1 MRVGVYFL
9 AFLASLYLQAS
20 DDVLDLAAKY
30 NEQKN
35 QVVDLEEKRRKTL
48 SDIYAIEKKTNKI
61 VLKKGEL
68 DQERLKLDNEMKK
81 LSQKIV
87 SIESKIYDMTPMLI
101 ERLAV
106 VEQMNNLP
114 WFYTLLTS
122 ENLAELDQI
131 FKSAKK
137 INEKQAELVVN
148 FLKLVND
155 LKAKKLKLQ
164 DTAKSLLA
172 VKKDIENQEQE
183 ISKNQE
189 SKKQFLSRLER
200 VLKNE
205 KHKLKR
211 IKGEGR
217 RKIIEAD
224 LQELALLFGTDFFDK
239 KGELPH
245 PIKAPLVQSYGL
257 NQGLKEDYVQL
268 LHKGYFYQSSEEKR
282 PRSVSGGRVKFSGP
296 VKGFGQVVILD
307 HGGRYYSTYGY
318 LAKTNLK
325 INDIVKKGQ
334 EIGELGYESL
344 QFGKGLY
351 FEIRHF
357 SQPQDPKD
365 WLKDEPSSLA
375 TL

>member
-1 MRVGVYFL
+1 MRIGFVL
-9 AFLASLYLQAS
+9 IAFLTSFSLQAS

-30 NEQKN
+30 NKQKN

-68 DQERLKLDNEMKK
+68 DQEKLKLDNEMKK

-164 DTAKSLLA
+164 QTAKNLLV
-172 VKKDIENQEQE
+172 VKKDIEKQEKA

-189 SKKQFLSRLER
+189 SKKQFLSRLEN
-200 VLKNE
+200 VLKSE
-205 KHKLKR
+205 KHKLKK

-245 PIKAPLVQSYGL
+245 PIKAPLIQRYGL
-257 NQGLKEDYVQL
+257 NEGLKEDYVQL
-268 LHKGYFYQSSEEKR
+268 LHKGYFYQASEEKK
-282 PRSVSGGRVKFSGP
+282 PHSVSGGRVKFSGP

-325 INDIVKKGQ
+325 INDIVKTGQ